1 MTDVLAKI
9 KPRKA
14 SRQWSIP
21 GLNYLF
27 AGILLN
33 ALVWGGA
40 LLYLRRVEPSY
51 VSEWGVL
58 VLGGDSSVN
67 VSLPGSASAST
78 DTGRANEF
86 ARSDYVYIAT
96 SADVLEEAARQVG
109 VESDDFGEPDIT
121 VDNNTA
127 IMSFAV
133 EGNTPELAQR
143 KAKALY
149 VVLNQRVEQLS
160 EGEVNRRREEDE
172 VSLEEARKRVDG
184 AQAELA
190 NYLANSSFNSDEQ
203 LQGLATGIESMRQ
216 LRSEYAVQ
224 ADGLDGRLGQ
234 LSNNVDFGSQDV
246 TDAYSLQGDPVYQQL
261 FDAYGRLSAEFSEV
275 SSQLGTQHPM
285 VVSKRSELD
294 SAQSALQQRGSFL
307 LGRTVDQTT
316 LVRLAPLGIDPQ
328 VAIVRGD
335 LFREAIVNQAGRE
348 RLISQNQS
356 LADEIGQMEV
366 RLNQLSQEKFT
377 VDQLTRN
384 LQIAETV
391 FASTLAELNLNGEDI
406 YAIYP
411 PIQLVTEPTIPGE
424 DDRTNPSV
432 QMVFLAGLAASFVI
446 TFGLLLLWYEKRDRD
461 IYPPEVLASG
471 DAV

>member
-14 SRQWSIP
+14 SRQWSMP
-21 GLNYLF
+21 GLGYLIT
-27 AGILLN
+27 GILLN
-33 ALVWGGA
+33 TIVWGGA
-40 LLYLRRVEPSY
+40 LLYLRRAEPSY
-51 VSEWGVL
+51 ISEWGVL

-96 SADVLEEAARQVG
+96 SADVIEEAARQVG
-109 VESDDFGEPDIT
+109 IDSEDFGEPDIT

-149 VVLNQRVEQLS
+149 VVLNQRVEQLR
-160 EGEVNRRREEDE
+160 EGEVNRRRQEDQ
-172 VSLEEARKRVDG
+172 VSLEQARQRVDA
-184 AQAELA
+184 AQSELA
-190 NYLANSSFNSDEQ
+190 NYLANSEFNSDEQ
-203 LQGLATGIESMRQ
+203 LQGLASGIESLRR

-224 ADGLDGRLGQ
+224 ADGLNGRLGQ
-234 LSNNVDFGSQDV
+234 LSSNVDFGSQDV
-246 TDAYSLQGDPVYQQL
+246 TDAYSLQGDSVYQQL
-261 FDAYGRLSAEFSEV
+261 FDSYGRLSAEFSEV
-275 SSQLGTQHPM
+275 SAQLGAQHPM
-285 VVSKRSELD
+285 VLAKRSELD
-294 SAQSALQQRGSFL
+294 SAQSALLQRGSFL
-307 LGRTVDQTT
+307 LGRSVDQAT
-316 LVRLAPLGIDPQ
+316 LARIAPLGIDPQ

-335 LFREAIVNQAGRE
+335 LFKEAIVNEADRE

-356 LADEIGQMEV
+356 LADEISQMET
-366 RLNQLSQEKFT
+366 RLGQLSQEKFT

-384 LQIAETV
+384 LQIAETI
-391 FASTLAELNLNGEDI
+391 FASTLAELNLTGEDI

-411 PIQLVTEPTIPGE
+411 PIQLVTEPTIPAEE
-424 DDRTNPSV
+424 DRVNPSV
-432 QMVFLAGLAASFVI
+432 QMVFLAGLAASFVV
-446 TFGLLLLWYEKRDRD
+446 TFGLLLLWYERREPDV
-461 IYPPEVLASG
+461 YPPEALASG
-471 DAV
+471 DSV